1 MKYYLEKIR
10 IISLV
15 GIINKLIINKLIF
28 LYKMLL
34 KREKLIHST
43 TQTIPTISITPRRK
57 AMIKNLYKEEEAEP
71 EKKNQIKFPS
81 I

>member
-1 MKYYLEKIR
+1 
-10 IISLV
+10 
-15 GIINKLIINKLIF
+15 
-28 LYKMLL
+28 MLL